1 MTLRLLSRSVVLVLL
16 FAAMAVAASAQQSI
30 KCESNNGGRNYC
42 GSYATNQV
50 TLQRQISGS
59 PCVRGSTWGVD
70 NRGLWV
76 DRGCRA
82 MFSVSSYNGRPG
94 GGYPPPPGGGYPPNQ
109 GGGEWN
115 HSRPGDPWPPSGNW
129 NGGNWGR
136 GGACF
141 YKDSNFRGDYI
152 CLRRGENRPTI
163 GMNDRIS
170 SIRVFGGARVTFW
183 VDSNYNGSRANTS
196 NDVANL
202 SNWRVPGMNHS
213 WNDRISSI
221 RVQ

>member
-1 MTLRLLSRSVVLVLL
+1 MFSRSAVLVFLL
-16 FAAMAVAASAQQSI
+16 AVFAVAASAQQTI

-42 GSYATNQV
+42 GNYSGNQV
-50 TLQRQISGS
+50 TMDRQISGS

-82 MFSVSSYNGRPG
+82 TFNVSYGGRPG
-94 GGYPPPPGGGYPPNQ
+94 GGPGYPPPPPGPGYG
-109 GGGEWN
+109 GGGEWH

-152 CLRRGENRPTI
+152 CLRRGDNRPSI

-170 SIRVFGGARVTFW
+170 SIRVFGGARVSFW
-183 VDSNYNGSRANTS
+183 IDSDYRGKRGGTS
-196 NDVANL
+196 NDIANL
-202 SNWRVPGMNHS
+202 GNWKMNGSSHS